1 MDSSRRTFLKLGCH
15 AAVGGLLITTTRGW
29 FTNDGTGTAEA
40 ASDDSYGNYN
50 PRAHAW
56 AFVVDTT
63 KCIGCGRCA
72 RACKSEN
79 NVPYESSC
87 NRTWIER
94 YRFTDD
100 DEVYVDSPAGGING
114 FAAASIAEVTD
125 RGTTPGH
132 PTGAGDRP
140 KDSNDAMGEQ
150 EEIVKAFFVPKLCN
164 QCERPPCVQVCP
176 VGATYKTEDGVVLVN
191 QKKCIGCRYCIQAC
205 PYGARYLVPDGD
217 RSPTGQVRVADKCT
231 WCYHRITKGLK
242 PACVEACPVGARQF
256 GDLNEPDNP
265 ITPILRSQRI
275 AVLKPDLGTR
285 PRVKYVGLD
294 EAVV

>member
-15 AAVGGLLITTTRGW
+15 AAVGGLLVATTRSW
-29 FTNDGTGTAEA
+29 FTADGSGTAQA
-40 ASDDSYGNYN
+40 ASDDNYGNYD
-50 PRAHAW
+50 PKAHAW

-72 RACKSEN
+72 RACKAEN
-79 NVPYESSC
+79 NVPYEASC

-114 FAAASIAEVTD
+114 FAGASAAASSDEGSKA
-125 RGTTPGH
+125 GH
-132 PTGAGDRP
+132 PTGLPAWTVSDDDGD
-140 KDSNDAMGEQ
+140 GEA
-150 EEIVKAFFVPKLCN
+150 EPIVKSFFVPKLCN
-164 QCERPPCVQVCP
+164 QCEHPPCVQVCP
-176 VGATYKTEDGVVLVN
+176 VGATYKTEDGIVLVN

-217 RSPTGQVRVADKCT
+217 RTPSGQINVADKCT
-231 WCYHRITKGLK
+231 WCYHRITRGLK

-256 GDLNEPDNP
+256 GDLRAKDNP
-265 ITPILRSQRI
+265 IAPILASKRI
-275 AVLKPDLGTR
+275 DVLKPDLGTR
-285 PRVKYVGLD
+285 PRVKYIGLD